1 MQLKRYN
8 DLPSNLIIGGLYGN
22 LHLSMNEIKKY
33 EKNNQFI
40 FNGDFHWLNKKK
52 EEFIAVQEFV
62 NRHIALKGNIEDS
75 LSNPKNFD
83 NCNCNYPDYFPPE
96 ETIFSN
102 EIFSQL
108 KEAYLS
114 CSEYKNDFD
123 KLDTQLY
130 ISIKNGPNIFI
141 THGDLQSL
149 NGWLFSVKSI
159 KKVKK
164 NGVFEFF

>member
-8 DLPSNLIIGGLYGN
+8 ALNFLYFPT
-22 LHLSMNEIKKY
+22 LHFNNNWWFVWKFTKFLSMKEIKKY

-83 NCNCNYPDYFPPE
+83 NCNCINYWI
-96 ETIFSN
+96 IFH
-102 EIFSQL
+102 FR
-108 KEAYLS
+108 
-114 CSEYKNDFD
+114 
-123 KLDTQLY
+123 
-130 ISIKNGPNIFI
+130 
-141 THGDLQSL
+141 GDNLL
-149 NGWLFSVKSI
+149 
-159 KKVKK
+159 
-164 NGVFEFF
+164 